1 MQKRKQFSDIKT
13 NLEKNNFNSNTSQKN
28 NANNNPNK
36 ALINFNA
43 IINNLK
49 ISLENFDS
57 SIKELKSNMDKDKE
71 ENVKKIQELEK
82 AFNTKINNLNN
93 NILGSQEQ
101 KSKNEMNIS
110 PQLLNKIISKINNLE
125 QYSKNLEF
133 DFNTKLSDYEN
144 KNQTIFKKIIQKIND
159 KTPEKNNSSRKSK
172 KNNDSPITSD
182 IENIIDE
189 KMKILDEKIQI
200 LNSKVINLEIK
211 SQKNIHERSMAEN
224 SLIKDTSFND
234 IIISDMIDKKI
245 KNFENN
251 FNNKFIKLANQIGNI
266 DANEIDLE
274 VQNIDKNDN
283 INNNLDE
290 NNAKELDT
298 KIIDEISNKFKNI
311 NNEIENKIKANIEN
325 EINNIKNDL
334 INNNMN
340 KENVKPKDNSIDI
353 NNKIL
358 SLKSELSKMLEARNI
373 HFENKIKNLESKTNN
388 LLIENNSY
396 LEKINSLETKL
407 KSIDNKI
414 RIMNNKFENINND
427 SNMNNSCASPSSK
440 NLLNENSDKK
450 NYNENLSI
458 NLLPSD
464 KSLNLDT
471 NILNQED
478 LKEDFFLFSK
488 IKETFPYN
496 MNIVYKLIYSA
507 TKHGD
512 KAKDFHLKCD
522 YIGPNLILIKT
533 KNDFIFGGVTSKS
546 WKHLLKD
553 IKKEEPEYGTE
564 IKDEKAFGFSI
575 NLKKIYQN
583 GKPNEP
589 AIFCNNN
596 YGPVFK
602 NIYFKI
608 LDECL
613 KNGGICGK
621 IEESNFIGQDNDYE
635 FNGGE
640 EKFEIEELEIFQIGF
655 K

>member
-13 NLEKNNFNSNTSQKN
+13 NLDKNNFSSNTYQKN
-28 NANNNPNK
+28 SANNNPNK

-82 AFNTKINNLNN
+82 AFNSKINNLNN

-125 QYSKNLEF
+125 QNSKRLEL
-133 DFNTKLSDYEN
+133 DFNTQLSDYEN
-144 KNQTIFKKIIQKIND
+144 KNQTIFKKIIQKI
-159 KTPEKNNSSRKSK
+159 NSSRKSK

-189 KMKILDEKIQI
+189 KMQILDEKIQI

-266 DANEIDLE
+266 DVKEIDLG
-274 VQNIDKNDN
+274 VQSIDKNEN
-283 INNNLDE
+283 INNNLEE
-290 NNAKELDT
+290 NNTKELDT

-353 NNKIL
+353 NNKFL
-358 SLKSELSKMLEARNI
+358 SLKSELIKMLEARNI
-373 HFENKIKNLESKTNN
+373 HFENKIKNLDSKTNN

-414 RIMNNKFENINND
+414 RIINNKFEKINND

-471 NILNQED
+471 NILNQEE

-512 KAKDFHLKCD
+512 KAKDFHIKCD

-533 KNDFIFGGVTSKS
+533 KNNFIFGGVTSKS

-583 GKPNEP
+583 GKPNEA

-608 LDECL
+608 FDECL

-640 EKFEIEELEIFQIGF
+640 EKIEIEEVEIFQIGF

>member
-82 AFNTKINNLNN
+82 AFNSKINNLNN

-125 QYSKNLEF
+125 QNSKRLEL
-133 DFNTKLSDYEN
+133 DFNTQLSDYEN

-189 KMKILDEKIQI
+189 KMQILDEKIQI

-266 DANEIDLE
+266 DVKEIDLG
-274 VQNIDKNDN
+274 VQSIDKNEN
-283 INNNLDE
+283 INNNLEE
-290 NNAKELDT
+290 NNTKELDT

-311 NNEIENKIKANIEN
+311 NNEIENKIKTNIEN

-334 INNNMN
+334 INNN
-340 KENVKPKDNSIDI
+340 I
-353 NNKIL
+353 
-358 SLKSELSKMLEARNI
+358 RNT
-373 HFENKIKNLESKTNN
+373 HFENKIKNLDSKTNN

-414 RIMNNKFENINND
+414 RIINNKFEKINND

-471 NILNQED
+471 NILNQEE

-512 KAKDFHLKCD
+512 KAKDFHIKCD

-533 KNDFIFGGVTSKS
+533 KNNFIFGGVTSKS

-564 IKDEKAFGFSI
+564 IKDEKAFGFSV

-583 GKPNEP
+583 GKPNEA

-608 LDECL
+608 FDECL